1 MNISP
6 LKIGDECSVRSVA
19 EMSWKYAYKNI
30 YTDEYI
36 DYWINKYYALDN
48 IKNDIE
54 KSINNKILFYGL
66 FDNNLLTGFIEIDKI
81 NKIILRFYLMPDY
94 IKKCYGTKL
103 LKTAEEI
110 IRNEK
115 IEKLIL
121 YVNKLNSMAI
131 SFYKKHGFEIT
142 DEDNEDYLMEKYYK

>member
-1 MNISP
+1 
-6 LKIGDECSVRSVA
+6 
-19 EMSWKYAYKNI
+19 MSWKYAYKNI

-115 IEKLIL
+115 LK
-121 YVNKLNSMAI
+121 N
-131 SFYKKHGFEIT
+131 
-142 DEDNEDYLMEKYYK
+142 